1 MVNTLFHNTLLN
13 VFTLS
18 YLRPKHFKPSIPD
31 QILCFYVNG
40 LISAN
45 KHFSWKS
52 CPKLLRR
59 RSSLHYGYCWFG
71 TAAFCTTYRKH
82 AKFSPGSWKSVCGY
96 TTGLFIMQYSIH
108 LFVNELTLPFHGN
121 LMLII
126 SLLCA
131 MAPCL
136 SMEASCNSIHLFVNE
151 LTLHFHGNLHIEQW
165 NQLFVVILDLVV

>member
-1 MVNTLFHNTLLN
+1 MAIVGLGLLLFALLIGN
-13 VFTLS
+13 MQNFLQALGSRYVAIPWAYLS
-18 YLRPKHFKPSIPD
+18 
-31 QILCFYVNG
+31 CN
-40 LISAN
+40 
-45 KHFSWKS
+45 
-52 CPKLLRR
+52 
-59 RSSLHYGYCWFG
+59 
-71 TAAFCTTYRKH
+71 
-82 AKFSPGSWKSVCGY
+82 
-96 TTGLFIMQYSIH
+96 SIH

>member
-1 MVNTLFHNTLLN
+1 MILPQHLVSILEMVVLSSMAFIRKLFCWLQNAVLLHVIYIHYFGGFRYLTSLARVLPFQLGFPFVHLTCMVNTLFHNTLLN
-13 VFTLS
+13 VFTLP

-96 TTGLFIMQYSIH
+96 IMGLFIM
-108 LFVNELTLPFHGN
+108 
-121 LMLII
+121 
-126 SLLCA
+126 
-131 MAPCL
+131 
-136 SMEASCNSIHLFVNE
+136 
-151 LTLHFHGNLHIEQW
+151 
-165 NQLFVVILDLVV
+165 